1 MILCW
6 KLKILFSSQFTPDEM
21 LDLFEEE
28 HASPK
33 DVIHGIAERAR
44 TPNIDHR
51 SEKYSG
57 NR

>member
-1 MILCW
+1 M
-6 KLKILFSSQFTPDEM
+6 KLTILFSSQFTPDEL

-33 DVIHGIAERAR
+33 DVIYDITEKARA
-44 TPNIDHR
+44 PIINHR

-57 NR
+57 NS